1 MAIKYSTTYELSSG
15 KTVALKYAYDF
26 SPGDYWTASATSI
39 TIDEITSETTGR
51 AISIEALARYEGI
64 SFSEMWDYLHEY
76 IIEKHY

>member
-1 MAIKYSTTYELSSG
+1 MAIKYSITYELTTG
-15 KTVALKYAYDF
+15 ATVALHYTYDHC
-26 SPGDYWTASATSI
+26 PGDYWTASATSI

-64 SFSEMWDYLHEY
+64 SYSAMWDYLHEY